1 MLSLVLC
8 HAVYG
13 DTESA
18 PVSDDATVPEPVS
31 YGININQTGEGT
43 IDCPETAVEGENVIF
58 TVTPNDGETYDLV
71 ITDVQGNEITYN
83 AMRAADTYSFVMPAS
98 RVNIDLT
105 FHNIGTGVSNVNAGK
120 AIATVRYYNMAGQV
134 MRQPSGATIV
144 VTTYTDGTTS
154 TVKVM
159 K

>member
-1 MLSLVLC
+1 MKSYHTIAPTTSSLFY
-8 HAVYG
+8 HHFFSG
-13 DTESA
+13 FG
-18 PVSDDATVPEPVS
+18 VPRDQP
-31 YGININQTGEGT
+31 
-43 IDCPETAVEGENVIF
+43 
-58 TVTPNDGETYDLV
+58 
-71 ITDVQGNEITYN
+71 
-83 AMRAADTYSFVMPAS
+83 
-98 RVNIDLT
+98 
-105 FHNIGTGVSNVNAGK
+105 GK